1 MNFHKTQ
8 LSQCPYSFSLNLNF
22 ALRPSLTFVS
32 HCVFVQDFKPV
43 DHEVV
48 PDQMCACI
56 LFLSS
61 LIKHFN
67 ACSDFQIPFASS
79 PSSFSS
85 EPLSTIITSCCSRRT
100 VFSHS
105 ITRPFHIFLPVAIS
119 SVVTRCDTDWK
130 IYRVFVQEVLGMGS
144 SVLKTDI
151 GSSTAISINVCK
163 SSHHLMIEIWILDKL
178 FIFK

>member
-1 MNFHKTQ
+1 
-8 LSQCPYSFSLNLNF
+8 
-22 ALRPSLTFVS
+22 
-32 HCVFVQDFKPV
+32 
-43 DHEVV
+43 
-48 PDQMCACI
+48 MCACI

-67 ACSDFQIPFASS
+67 ACSDFQILFASS

-85 EPLSTIITSCCSRRT
+85 ETLSIIITSCCSRRT

-105 ITRPFHIFLPVAIS
+105 ITRPFHIFVPVAIS
-119 SVVTRCDTDWK
+119 SVVRRCDTDWK

-144 SVLKTDI
+144 SVLKTDT
-151 GSSTAISINVCK
+151 GSSTAISITVCK

-178 FIFK
+178 FTLNNPEIYHRLHYSGCLQSTDIFKTLPSRIHLLSFFLFALV